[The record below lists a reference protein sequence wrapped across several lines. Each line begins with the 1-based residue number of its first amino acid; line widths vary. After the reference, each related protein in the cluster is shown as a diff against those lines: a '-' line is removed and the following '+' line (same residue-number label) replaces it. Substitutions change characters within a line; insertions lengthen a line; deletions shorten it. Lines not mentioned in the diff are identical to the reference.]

1 MYQPDNQPRL
11 GVCYYP
17 EHWPEDTWEADARRM
32 KELGLT
38 TVRIGEFAWARMEPE
53 PGIFT
58 WDWLDRAIQTLG
70 DAGLKVVLCTPT
82 PTPPKWLT
90 DAYPSVLRHSED
102 GLPEKHGSRR
112 HVSVASK
119 TYREQSRRI
128 TRALADRYGHN
139 PHIIGWQTD
148 NEYSC
153 HDSTLSYGPED
164 RDAFQLWLAKAYG
177 DINALNAQWG
187 TVFWSMTYRS
197 FDEIELP
204 NRLTAEPAPAHW
216 LDFRRF
222 FSDMTAEFNRE
233 QCDILRAGSRSDMF
247 ITHNFMVAEMGF
259 DHWTVS
265 SDLDFA
271 SWDSYPLGF
280 VEKFA
285 SRMGMRGE
293 AMIDRYMRIGHP
305 DIVSLHHDLYRDM
318 SRTGRLWVME
328 QQPGPVNWADWN
340 PAPVDGA
347 VRFWTLEAIAHGA
360 EVVSYF
366 RWRQAQWAQETYH
379 TGLNRP
385 DGTPDR
391 ASVEVESLRDDLP
404 KLTFVDR
411 NDAAGGDK
419 SNTVGLYFDWEA
431 AFTYEALVQGKDQ
444 NAYAQTANWYHF
456 LRRMGLNV
464 EFVSPSRMAVLPA
477 YIIPCAPV
485 LEADVVDFLRETGAP
500 TIFGCRTGSRD
511 GTLNWM
517 PQPMVCEDGVPV
529 EPLMADLFLDRV
541 ESLRPSQQIGVE
553 LADGTA
559 VQASA
564 WVEHLRIMG
573 LAEPGSNEPPVEV
586 LGSFRR
592 EPHLPSGLDAAFV
605 RQENLHY
612 LGFEPDYEGMKA
624 IMAPIFDAAMIAA
637 DELPEDIRMR
647 RSDGRL
653 YVMNFGPTDY
663 DAAKMGLRGEAI
675 IGDGTVVRPYTVSV
689 FADT

>member
-1 MYQPDNQPRL
+1 M
-11 GVCYYP
+11 
-17 EHWPEDTWEADARRM
+17 
-32 KELGLT
+32 
-38 TVRIGEFAWARMEPE
+38 
-53 PGIFT
+53 
-58 WDWLDRAIQTLG
+58 
-70 DAGLKVVLCTPT
+70 
-82 PTPPKWLT
+82 
-90 DAYPSVLRHSED
+90 
-102 GLPEKHGSRR
+102 
-112 HVSVASK
+112 
-119 TYREQSRRI
+119 
-128 TRALADRYGHN
+128 
-139 PHIIGWQTD
+139 
-148 NEYSC
+148 
-153 HDSTLSYGPED
+153 
-164 RDAFQLWLAKAYG
+164 
-177 DINALNAQWG
+177 
-187 TVFWSMTYRS
+187 
-197 FDEIELP
+197 
-204 NRLTAEPAPAHW
+204 
-216 LDFRRF
+216 
-222 FSDMTAEFNRE
+222 
-233 QCDILRAGSRSDMF
+233 
-247 ITHNFMVAEMGF
+247 
-259 DHWTVS
+259 
-265 SDLDFA
+265 
-271 SWDSYPLGF
+271 
-280 VEKFA
+280 
-285 SRMGMRGE
+285 
-293 AMIDRYMRIGHP
+293 
-305 DIVSLHHDLYRDM
+305 
-318 SRTGRLWVME
+318 
-328 QQPGPVNWADWN
+328 
-340 PAPVDGA
+340 
-347 VRFWTLEAIAHGA
+347 
-360 EVVSYF
+360 
-366 RWRQAQWAQETYH
+366 AQETYH

-404 KLTFVDR
+404 KLTFVNR

-559 VQASA
+559 LQASA

-653 YVMNFGPTDY
+653 YVMNFGPADY

-675 IGDGTVVRPYTVSV
+675 IGEGTVVRPYTVSV
-689 FADT
+689 FADG